1 VTAARSTTA
10 HPAAHRPAAA
20 DPALARTA
28 VADSL
33 AADSLAADPLTAD
46 PAAAGLTAAPI
57 AASQLAAVERAVAR
71 MRDNLADQQYLI
83 DHAEAGLFS
92 PFHFHRVF
100 RSITSVTP
108 ARFLAA
114 LRMAEAQRLI
124 IRESPKIIDVC
135 TAVGYSSLGTFTTQF
150 TRLVGLSP
158 RRYQTM
164 VEEYGQCPVGDLLPG
179 IRPAP
184 ALADRAGLVG
194 FISGPPTAEWT
205 AAAAGLCLT
214 GMFPYGVPQQAPL
227 SCTMSTRLGRVLL
240 PLPQAPGRPQDR
252 CRILA
257 VWFPA
262 DLRVVDVLDDSGGQH
277 RRVGTTTAPPYTGT
291 GRTSPFRVYLRPPLP
306 SDPPMVYAL
315 PLLLAGHRLPLA
327 T

>member
-1 VTAARSTTA
+1 MTVAGS
-10 HPAAHRPAAA
+10 AA
-20 DPALARTA
+20 DPA
-28 VADSL
+28 
-33 AADSLAADPLTAD
+33 
-46 PAAAGLTAAPI
+46 
-57 AASQLAAVERAVAR
+57 AASQLAAVERAVTR

-124 IRESPKIIDVC
+124 IRESPRIIDVC

-164 VEEYGQCPVGDLLPG
+164 VEEYGQCPVADLLPVV
-179 IRPAP
+179 AP
-184 ALADRAGLVG
+184 GDHLDRADLADRADRGEHKDRTGIVG
-194 FISGPPTAEWT
+194 HIIGPPTAEW
-205 AAAAGLCLT
+205 AAAPDGLCLT

-227 SCTMSTRLGRVLL
+227 SCTMTSGLGRVLL
-240 PLPQAPGRPQDR
+240 PSPQAPGRPQDR

-262 DLRVVDVLDDSGGQH
+262 DLRVVDVLDDSAGQH
-277 RRVGTTTAPPYTGT
+277 RRVGSTTAPPQAA
-291 GRTSPFRVYLRPPLP
+291 GRTAPFRVFLHRPLP